1 MLGQISTVHKM
12 PAPALQDLHFQT
24 LKKSAKAD
32 NCTASVLSNYLLS
45 EPEHTNTF
53 LHLIK
58 YCNSRLSLINEEQ
71 YSVQLEL
78 CDYFTIDL

>member
-1 MLGQISTVHKM
+1 MLSEIYTVHKVSN
-12 PAPALQDLHFQT
+12 PHTVEFTFLQKNQQ
-24 LKKSAKAD
+24 KAD

-71 YSVQLEL
+71 YSV
-78 CDYFTIDL
+78 

>member
-1 MLGQISTVHKM
+1 MLNEIYNSPQSVQPPHCRIYNFT
-12 PAPALQDLHFQT
+12 
-24 LKKSAKAD
+24 KKSAKAD

>member
-1 MLGQISTVHKM
+1 MLSEIYTVHKVSN
-12 PAPALQDLHFQT
+12 PHTVEFTFLQKNQQ
-24 LKKSAKAD
+24 KAD

-45 EPEHTNTF
+45 EPEHTYTF

-71 YSVQLEL
+71 YSV
-78 CDYFTIDL
+78 